1 VSKAALLKAPISIMK
16 LAAHLGLILQTG
28 WRSLKLLEVDV
39 RDPVVD
45 QYLGVIE
52 VELEVRIDEKDAV

>member
-1 VSKAALLKAPISIMK
+1 MK